1 MDLSKRA
8 NLRGVRE
15 ERGALRFDADS
26 PSGVVGA
33 DWTPM
38 VSLRADESDDGFW
51 QFNGEASVVDHPY
64 TVFDMFGEFT
74 ETIRPGA
81 FKRTLNADPLV
92 SFVYMHDL
100 STVMAQTRGRNLS
113 LAADPNLAVSAKLDK
128 TDVDVQRIAPKVL
141 RGNANAMSFAFRVD
155 KQEWN
160 EDYTER
166 EILEVNLAG
175 GDVSIITTGHGANPA
190 AAGAF
195 RALDFDQVLRYLD
208 GDPGSFDP
216 AAVEEI
222 IAAATALR
230 MKPSDPPPKIV
241 VPVDDGFDLRD
252 LEEQMARD
260 RLALLDLV

>member
-1 MDLSKRA
+1 MADLSKRA

-113 LAADPNLAVSAKLDK
+113 LAADPNLSVSARLDK
-128 TDVDVQRIAPKVL
+128 SDVDVQRVAPKVL
-141 RGNANAMSFAFRVD
+141 RGDANAMSFAFRVD

-195 RALDFDQVLRYLD
+195 RALDFDQVLRFI
-208 GDPGSFDP
+208 G
-216 AAVEEI
+216 ATEI
-222 IAAATALR
+222 DDEARAEMAAALGFDVSTEE
-230 MKPSDPPPKIV
+230 PKIV